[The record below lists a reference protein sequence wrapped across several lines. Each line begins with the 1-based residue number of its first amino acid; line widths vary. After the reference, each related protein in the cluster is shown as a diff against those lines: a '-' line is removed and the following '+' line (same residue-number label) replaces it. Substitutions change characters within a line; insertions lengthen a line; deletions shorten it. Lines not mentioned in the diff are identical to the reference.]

1 LTTIPII
8 GIKPE
13 NKAKIVMTIYLAS
26 QSPRRAQLLKQIGVQ
41 FELLL
46 PTAEEDPEQLEA
58 TIQGESPVQYVERVT
73 RAKADA
79 AVARMQLQKR
89 NVLPILVSDTTVAIG
104 GTIFGK
110 PENAESAKQILTQL
124 SGKTHKVLTAVAIAQ
139 LGSNQQHSVRLALSR
154 SRIQFRRLKASEID
168 QYIATQEPF
177 GKAGAYA
184 IQGYAATFIAHI
196 EGSYSGIM
204 GLPLFETA
212 KLLKLASAISK

>member
-1 LTTIPII
+1 MI
-8 GIKPE
+8 
-13 NKAKIVMTIYLAS
+13 IYLAS
-26 QSPRRAQLLKQIGVQ
+26 QSPRRAQLLEQIGVE

-46 PTAEEDPEQLEA
+46 PTADEDAEQLEA

-79 AVARMQLQKR
+79 AVARMRLQQR
-89 NVLPILVSDTTVAIG
+89 VVRPILVSDTTVAIG

-110 PENAESAKQILTQL
+110 PENAEHAKEILSQL
-124 SGKTHKVLTAVAIAQ
+124 SGKTHKVLTAIAVAQ
-139 LGSNQQHSVRLALSR
+139 VRSTQVHSIQLALSR
-154 SRIQFRRLKASEID
+154 SRIQFKRFKASEID
-168 QYIATQEPF
+168 RYVATGEPF

-184 IQGYAATFIAHI
+184 IQGYAATFVKHI

-212 KLLKLASAISK
+212 KLLNLSNFGSK

>member
-1 LTTIPII
+1 MI
-8 GIKPE
+8 
-13 NKAKIVMTIYLAS
+13 IYLAS
-26 QSPRRAQLLKQIGVQ
+26 QSPRRAQLLEQIGVQ

-46 PTAEEDPEQLEA
+46 PSVGEDTEQLEA

-79 AVARMQLQKR
+79 AVARMRVQQRK
-89 NVLPILVSDTTVAIG
+89 VLPILVSDTTVAIG

-110 PENAESAKQILTQL
+110 PRNAAHATEILSQL
-124 SGKTHKVLTAVAIAQ
+124 SGKTHRVLTAVAVADAGPEEICA
-139 LGSNQQHSVRLALSR
+139 VRIALSR
-154 SRIQFRRLKASEID
+154 SRIQFKRLKASEID
-168 QYIATQEPF
+168 RYVESQEPF

-184 IQGYAATFIAHI
+184 IQGYAATFIKHI

-212 KLLKLASAISK
+212 KLLNLANTGRK